1 MKMSRREV
9 LITGAAAAVA
19 AVGTV
24 TGTTSALGVEKQSGS
39 TESGRPSKSTKH
51 FDILIVGGGSAGAV
65 LATRLSADSRRRVL
79 LLEAGPNFAPND
91 YPQVLK
97 DANIVAGS
105 PAYDWHYH
113 TDDVPSLGH
122 NIPVPRGRVVGG
134 SSAVNAAVAIRA
146 RQADFARW
154 AKRGIEGWS
163 WDDVLA
169 AGFQSIARRIPLGV
183 VGIITPWNSPFILGV
198 RAIAPALAMGNAVLL
213 KPDVQSPIIGGVAFA
228 RVLEEAGLPKGLFH
242 VLPGAAETGAALVK
256 EPLINMVSFTGSS
269 RVGREVGSVASGQFK
284 RVSLE
289 LGGNNPFIVLD
300 DADIEAAASAG
311 AWGSFFHQG
320 QICLTTGRHLVHED
334 IAEAYVEALVK
345 KAQALVV
352 GNPLDAKVQVGP
364 IVNERQAANAER
376 IVTKTVAE
384 GAKLL
389 TGGARD
395 GLFFEPTVI
404 TGVTAGM
411 TAFDEEIF
419 GPVAAITTF
428 RTDEEAIALANATEY
443 GLSAAVVSSD
453 LVRAQRVADALH
465 SGVIHIND
473 QTVVHG
479 IYGPIGGLGISGNGF
494 GHGASSNAD
503 QFSEWQWITVHSQLP
518 TYPF

>member
-1 MKMSRREV
+1 MTSTTLFTPAHVWNEKIYSNGWKDASLGTEEV
-9 LITGAAAAVA
+9 KEKATGAKLGAIGIASAEDIAVA
-19 AVGTV
+19 AA
-24 TGTTSALGVEKQSGS
+24 SAREAQKVWAKL
-39 TESGRPSKSTKH
+39 
-51 FDILIVGGGSAGAV
+51 AGPQRGDVLREAARLV
-65 LATRLSADSRRRVL
+65 LAHADELAEQLVRETGSIRAKAQWEVHVTARE
-79 LLEAGPNFAPND
+79 LLEAAALGSQ
-91 YPQVLK
+91 PQ
-97 DANIVAGS
+97 
-105 PAYDWHYH
+105 
-113 TDDVPSLGH
+113 
-122 NIPVPRGRVVGG
+122 
-134 SSAVNAAVAIRA
+134 
-146 RQADFARW
+146 
-154 AKRGIEGWS
+154 GILTQTME
-163 WDDVLA
+163 

-183 VGIITPWNSPFILGV
+183 VGVITPWNSPFILGV

-228 RVLEEAGLPKGLFH
+228 RLLEEAGLPQGLFH
-242 VLPGAAETGAALVK
+242 VLPGAAQTGAALVK
-256 EPLINMVSFTGSS
+256 EPLINMISFTGSS
-269 RVGREVGSVASGQFK
+269 RVGREVGSIASGQLK

-320 QICLTTGRHLVHED
+320 QICLTTGRHLVHEKV
-334 IAEAYVEALVK
+334 AEAYVEALVR
-345 KAQALVV
+345 KAKALVV

-364 IVNERQAANAER
+364 IINERQAANAER
-376 IVTKTVAE
+376 IVTQTVAQ

-389 TGGARD
+389 TGGSRN

-411 TAFDEEIF
+411 AAFDEEIF
-419 GPVAAITTF
+419 GPVAALTTF

-443 GLSAAVVSSD
+443 GLSAAVVSPD
-453 LVRAQRVADALH
+453 LARAQRVADALH

-503 QFSEWQWITVHSQLP
+503 QFSEWQWITVRSQLP
-518 TYPF
+518 SYPF

>member
-1 MKMSRREV
+1 M
-9 LITGAAAAVA
+9 TGTALLTPTHVWNEKIYSNGWKHPGLGTEDVTEKATGAKLGTIGIASAEDIAAAAASAREAQKAWAKLAGPQRGDVLREA
-19 AVGTV
+19 ARLVLSHADELAEQLVRETGSIRAKAQWEVHV
-24 TGTTSALGVEKQSGS
+24 TARE
-39 TESGRPSKSTKH
+39 
-51 FDILIVGGGSAGAV
+51 
-65 LATRLSADSRRRVL
+65 
-79 LLEAGPNFAPND
+79 LLEAAA
-91 YPQVLK
+91 L
-97 DANIVAGS
+97 GS
-105 PAYDWHYH
+105 QP
-113 TDDVPSLGH
+113 
-122 NIPVPRGRVVGG
+122 I
-134 SSAVNAAVAIRA
+134 
-146 RQADFARW
+146 
-154 AKRGIEGWS
+154 GILTQTME
-163 WDDVLA
+163 

-183 VGIITPWNSPFILGV
+183 IGIITPWNSPFILGV

-228 RVLEEAGLPKGLFH
+228 RVFEEAGLPKGLFH

-269 RVGREVGSVASGQFK
+269 RVGREVGSVASGQLK

-345 KAQALVV
+345 KAKALVV

-364 IVNERQAANAER
+364 IINERQAANAER
-376 IVTKTVAE
+376 IVSQTVAE

-389 TGGARD
+389 TGGSRN

-411 TAFDEEIF
+411 TAFAEEIF

-443 GLSAAVVSSD
+443 GLSAAVVSPD
-453 LVRAQRVADALH
+453 LARAQRVADALH